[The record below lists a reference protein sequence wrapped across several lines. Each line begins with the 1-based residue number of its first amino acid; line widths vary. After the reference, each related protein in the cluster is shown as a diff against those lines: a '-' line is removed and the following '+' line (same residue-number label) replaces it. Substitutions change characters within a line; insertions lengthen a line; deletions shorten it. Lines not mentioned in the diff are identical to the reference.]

1 MTKALFILAALILGL
16 LAGIGFGQI
25 EAIKS
30 GADTIGS
37 VWLNALRMTVVP
49 LVVTLLITGI
59 AQTALAARAGRLAAR
74 GVGTMLAI
82 LWGSS
87 ILAAVMIPLI

>member
-1 MTKALFILAALILGL
+1 MTKALLILAALILGL

-25 EAIKS
+25 EAINS

-49 LVVTLLITGI
+49 LVVALLITGM
-59 AQTALAARAGRLAAR
+59 LCARHSASLKSPAR
-74 GVGTMLAI
+74 FRPWVTFYAR
-82 LWGSS
+82 
-87 ILAAVMIPLI
+87 